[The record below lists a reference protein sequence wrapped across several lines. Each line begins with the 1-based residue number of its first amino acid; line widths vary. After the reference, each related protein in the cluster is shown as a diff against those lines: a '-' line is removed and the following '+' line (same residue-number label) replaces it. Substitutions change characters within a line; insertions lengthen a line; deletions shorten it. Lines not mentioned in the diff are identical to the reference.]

1 MMSTYNRNA
10 SVGNFENV
18 INLEA
23 LKYLFEPYVVFMYGS
38 TVTRIKTNK
47 RKIQSDIDLLIII
60 DDRKKMSISILK
72 RNYMLNKFCNIT
84 NVYLDAI
91 WLSKSEFEK
100 LLINEEF
107 RSFLRDC
114 VPVYVGDVKW
124 FKEILNL
131 SKSY

>member
-1 MMSTYNRNA
+1 MTSTPNRNI
-10 SVGNFENV
+10 SVGNFEDV

-23 LKYLFEPYVVFMYGS
+23 LKYLFEPYVVFVYGS
-38 TVTRIKTNK
+38 IVTRIKTNK
-47 RKIQSDIDLLIII
+47 RKTQSDIDLLIII
-60 DDRKKMSISILK
+60 DERKKTSISILK
-72 RNYMLNKFCNIT
+72 RNYMLNMYCNIT
-84 NVYLDAI
+84 SVYLDAV

-100 LLINEEF
+100 LLTNEEF
-107 RSFLRDC
+107 RSFLGDC